1 MTKIR
6 TQISVH
12 MENRPGALADL
23 TSSLTDAGVNILAI
37 SVPDTGEYGTV
48 RVLPDDVMN
57 AREALQ
63 DGGLPHAATDV
74 LEVKLPHQPGS
85 LNKMARLLADEQIVI
100 KYMYVTIVEGSNE
113 AMCVLQVDDIHKAE
127 KVLNLKLG

>member
-74 LEVKLPHQPGS
+74 LEVKLPHEPGA